1 MFELTANARNGP
13 GTRVSA
19 PRVDSRQISWWAEA
33 ADGTRDKELAL
44 VLTASGEYVV
54 KEEEPGDFVILTMYT
69 PSEAPKRRKP
79 VEITLQAPG
88 CEKMRIDEIADALFW
103 TESAVEK
110 FVYPYYAF
118 QRLLTDE
125 EMMRLKAEFRD
136 ERAVALWH
144 QAPSR
149 TVIVYGKGS
158 GIEAPGLAVGS
169 DQPPRGSA
177 TMDVPLLARH
187 STPRVD
193 SRQISWWAESA
204 DGTRD
209 KELALVLTA
218 SGEYVVKVEEPGDDV
233 VLRMYT
239 PSARP
244 NRLRPTEIT
253 FQAPGCERIRIDEL
267 ADALFWT
274 ESAVEKFLFPYYAAQ
289 RLLSAAEMRQ
299 LKKGFRNERV
309 VAIWHKAPSNYAL
322 LYGEES
328 GLDTLN
334 VLAADPESSEEM
346 GASSQSAR
354 EFLAVAGR

>member
-233 VLRMYT
+233 DACPRGDFRPRCRCLA
-239 PSARP
+239 AR
-244 NRLRPTEIT
+244 NLV
-253 FQAPGCERIRIDEL
+253 GERE
-267 ADALFWT
+267 
-274 ESAVEKFLFPYYAAQ
+274 
-289 RLLSAAEMRQ
+289 RLLAVLEHIAGVAELREHDEIGS
-299 LKKGFRNERV
+299 LRDRLIDHFERV
-309 VAIWHKAPSNYAL
+309 ANIAFLVADHRLHLDARQFRDSFLTSIGCHGAPPL
-322 LYGEES
+322 H
-328 GLDTLN
+328 
-334 VLAADPESSEEM
+334 
-346 GASSQSAR
+346 R
-354 EFLAVAGR
+354 WFH